1 MTYDIHIFI
10 YNIQRDRQIM
20 RPMSKS
26 IGLKLVSC
34 FLRISYWKSKGL
46 SPYQKRKEAAN
57 ISLKCCAVTK

>member
-1 MTYDIHIFI
+1 
-10 YNIQRDRQIM
+10 M

-26 IGLKLVSC
+26 IGLKLVWC